1 MGQNAVVY
9 ASYVS
14 VCVSFGGL
22 GEFDWVFW
30 LDRGDI
36 EGGVRD
42 VVVGHMWVVL
52 VLGCVGGKKSL
63 SLCICVRSVETLAVW
78 WLVRW

>member
-9 ASYVS
+9 VSYVS

-22 GEFDWVFW
+22 GEFEWVFW

-42 VVVGHMWVVL
+42 VVMGHMWVVL
-52 VLGCVGGKKSL
+52 VLGCVGGGR
-63 SLCICVRSVETLAVW
+63 SLCPCAFVLGVQR
-78 WLVRW
+78 RWRFGGW